1 MKSVSNTLPVRF
13 QARDA
18 LTRVSRESLKKIA
31 KELGF
36 NESQTVHFA
45 LAKLR
50 DELLAR
56 STTDETDDI
65 TPAQLAAIRRAAPKA
80 KGKIISSLI

>member
-1 MKSVSNTLPVRF
+1 MPDAANTLPVRF
-13 QARDA
+13 QEQDA
-18 LTRVSRESLKKIA
+18 LTRVSRGSLKKMV

-50 DELLAR
+50 DELMGRNTL
-56 STTDETDDI
+56 TDDL
-65 TPAQLAAIRRAAPKA
+65 TPEHMAAIRRASPKA
-80 KGKIISSLI
+80 RGKIVASLI